1 MARTAISAVVSRHKI
16 QYVLGFLKLN
26 TAIPTTRPRTS
37 RVPLMTIV
45 GALAAALLWF
55 VGHKAHYFTDY
66 SLESFSDY
74 YWPRRGGLLLHLVGG
89 LLAIGTGLVQIWL
102 GLTHRTNALHRT
114 LGKVYGAGVLLASLG
129 GFYMALTIPGH
140 LAYRTGLL
148 GLNVAWVVT
157 TGMAL
162 YAISLRRIEQHR
174 EWMLRSY
181 TVTFAF
187 VSFRLGEQVLRN
199 WITLPDDPVAD
210 DLDTAMAWACWAV
223 PLLFAEVLIQLRAM
237 RRAPLQR

>member
-1 MARTAISAVVSRHKI
+1 MNVTVSTSGARSSHTFLIV
-16 QYVLGFLKLN
+16 VLG
-26 TAIPTTRPRTS
+26 
-37 RVPLMTIV
+37 V
-45 GALAAALLWF
+45 LAAALLWF
-55 VGHKAHYFTDY
+55 VSKKVHYFADY
-66 SLESFSDY
+66 SLHSYSDY
-74 YWPRRGGLLLHLVGG
+74 YWPRRSGLVLHLTGG
-89 LLAIGTGLVQIWL
+89 MLAISVGLVQIWL
-102 GLTHRTNALHRT
+102 GLTNRVNALHRV
-114 LGKVYGAGVLLASLG
+114 LGKVYGAGILLGSLG

-162 YAISLRRIEQHR
+162 YAISLRRMEQHR

-187 VSFRLGEQVLRN
+187 ITFRLGEQVLRN

-210 DLDTAMAWACWAV
+210 DLDTAMAWGCWAI
-223 PLLFAEVLIQLRAM
+223 PLLFAEPLIQLRSL
-237 RRAPLQR
+237 RRLAPAAAKQATPGAGAT